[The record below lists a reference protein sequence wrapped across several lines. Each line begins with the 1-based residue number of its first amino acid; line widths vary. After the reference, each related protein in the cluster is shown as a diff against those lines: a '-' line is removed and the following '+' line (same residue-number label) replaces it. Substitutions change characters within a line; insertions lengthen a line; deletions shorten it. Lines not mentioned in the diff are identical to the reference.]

1 MISRV
6 AQIAHGWIGAGDS
19 GMARRYIANRT
30 LRVLVCESDQE
41 LSETL
46 KRVLLNNPLV
56 AECDVANSIS
66 TAKHML
72 RFGHT
77 DIVFL
82 DFFGIGCYESSDL
95 IFALRKKSA
104 GVVFVLL
111 ADDTEFSDN
120 SSFFFGERRRLLHY
134 YRLARH
140 LQDSE
145 LASAVHPVVVHCM
158 MDLGMSADIK
168 PE

>member
-1 MISRV
+1 
-6 AQIAHGWIGAGDS
+6 
-19 GMARRYIANRT
+19 MARRYNASRT
-30 LRVLVCESDQE
+30 LRILVCETDQE

-56 AECDVANSIS
+56 AECDVANSIGA
-66 TAKHML
+66 AKQIL
-72 RFGHT
+72 QFGHT
-77 DIVFL
+77 NIVFL
-82 DFFGIGCYESSDL
+82 DFFGLGRYESSDL

-134 YRLARH
+134 YRLAGR
-140 LQDSE
+140 LEDSE
-145 LASAVHPVVVHCM
+145 LASAVHSIVVHCM